1 MRDTIMFSGHWPLA
15 HSSSS
20 SSILTRNW
28 GFVQK
33 EPTRHPL
40 NQTFVVHGV
49 YTHTHPIWPNIC
61 RHTKARLLVQHWI
74 QTPWIINLILHMHA
88 VSHISINKAFMLVCI
103 SPLHIHLQY
112 IWATFIINAATSG
125 SPRFPAAIVK
135 CSCPDAFRGIVQKIR
150 TEAANINVF
159 EVFGEVLH
167 WHPAVKYVTENI
179 WFMFNAVRSHVGLQL
194 IPTRTPHHWPRNDT
208 VFAPSRSLCS
218 TTMTWKLCK
227 KHMEILHGL
236 ILNE

>member
-15 HSSSS
+15 HSLSS

-49 YTHTHPIWPNIC
+49 YTHTHTIRPIIC
-61 RHTKARLLVQHWI
+61 RHRNARLLVQHWI

-88 VSHISINKAFMLVCI
+88 VSNISINKAFMLVC
-103 SPLHIHLQY
+103 SPPLSIYIY

-150 TEAANINVF
+150 TEAAHINVF

-179 WFMFNAVRSHVGLQL
+179 WFMFNTVRSHVGTTVNTHQNSPSLAKERHCVRSFSL
-194 IPTRTPHHWPRNDT
+194 TLFHNDDLK
-208 VFAPSRSLCS
+208 V
-218 TTMTWKLCK
+218 MQ